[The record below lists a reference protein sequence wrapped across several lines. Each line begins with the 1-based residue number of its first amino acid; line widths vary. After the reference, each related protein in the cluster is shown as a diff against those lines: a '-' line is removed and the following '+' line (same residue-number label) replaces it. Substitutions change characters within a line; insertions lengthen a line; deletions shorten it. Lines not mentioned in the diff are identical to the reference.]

1 MGGGAEAVA
10 LSYPPYVCA
19 RETLAL
25 LDLRGWRESLGPQAS
40 LGPLG

>member
-1 MGGGAEAVA
+1 MGDGAEAVA
-10 LSYPPYVCA
+10 LSYPPSFCA

-25 LDLRGWRESLGPQAS
+25 LGLRGWRESLGPLAS